1 MSTKQ
6 NPGDFDCYASAAED
20 EPMFILLGRDR
31 DAPLLVRIWALLRET
46 AIEMGAKPE
55 SDRAQV
61 TEARRCAYEMDRY
74 RLRARGIISNEQY
87 EAAEA
92 YARRLGL
99 LNKDGSVKS

>member
-1 MSTKQ
+1 
-6 NPGDFDCYASAAED
+6 
-20 EPMFILLGRDR
+20 MFILLGRDR